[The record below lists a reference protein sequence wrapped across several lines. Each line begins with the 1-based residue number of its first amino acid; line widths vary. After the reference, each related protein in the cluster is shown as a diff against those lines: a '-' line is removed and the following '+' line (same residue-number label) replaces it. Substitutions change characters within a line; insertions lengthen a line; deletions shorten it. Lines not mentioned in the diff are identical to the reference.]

1 MVSSPRNDDADC
13 HAAGAFVAAVINF
26 PLWRASTLL
35 LHGLKVEG
43 QTQAA
48 RLVNAAFSPPY
59 RATFASIFAMTW
71 SRGAIFY
78 GSDRGY
84 NYLREQD
91 CDMVTASVVPS
102 LAVSSAVSVLNT
114 PLIMGTLALQ
124 NPQTPESSIINYMLG
139 TYRRVGLSGL
149 FGGASLV
156 MMRTVPKYAA
166 IVTINNHLD
175 DTLAGDRR
183 LLKGPLAGA
192 AAVVLTNPL
201 DALHMHHTREEGK
214 VGLLQI
220 IRREGLAVFTR
231 GVGAN
236 MVAVTIPISIA
247 IAVTDMMK
255 SWKYS
260 NDDMLI

>member
-1 MVSSPRNDDADC
+1 M
-13 HAAGAFVAAVINF
+13 GAFAAAVINF

-35 LHGLKVEG
+35 LHGAKVEG
-43 QTQAA
+43 ETQAA
-48 RLVNAAFSPPY
+48 RLMNAAFSPPY

-71 SRGAIFY
+71 SRGAVFY
-78 GSDRGY
+78 GCDRGY
-84 NYLREQD
+84 NYLREQGFS
-91 CDMVTASVVPS
+91 MVTASLVPS
-102 LAVSSAVSVLNT
+102 LVVSSVVSVLNT

-124 NPQTPESSIINYMLG
+124 NPQTPENSIINYMSS
-139 TYRRVGLSGL
+139 TCQRVGFSGL

-156 MMRTVPKYAA
+156 MLRTVPKYAA
-166 IVTINNHLD
+166 IVTINNSLD
-175 DTLAGDRR
+175 DTLVGDTR

-201 DALHMHHTREEGK
+201 DALHMHHTREEGR

-220 IRREGLAVFTR
+220 MRREGLTVFTR
-231 GVGAN
+231 GAGAN

-247 IAVTDMMK
+247 IAVTDIMK

-260 NDDMLI
+260 SDDILI